1 MTGCALIRPEVPPA
15 KVRFPGVGAVSTAKL
30 LKVAPEEM
38 LNALSN
44 KKQLKNNP

>member
-1 MTGCALIRPEVPPA
+1 MDSLPFA
-15 KVRFPGVGAVSTAKL
+15 GAVSSAKL
-30 LKVAPEEM
+30 LKLAPEEM